1 MLYLLLSITEFAT
14 KLVSALSGIV
24 LAIIILVIIVTAK
37 NKKSK
42 EPLVPAKAKNGQ
54 DADTDCKDKKKK
66 KSKKGKDKTGS
77 DSENSYGAA
86 NESNNS
92 GQCNGQSKRQRSIC
106 RCSAKIISI
115 TLHFAITMIIA
126 KNQNQSHI

>member
-42 EPLVPAKAKNGQ
+42 EPLVPAKAKNVQ
-54 DADTDCKDKKKK
+54 NADADCKDKKKK
-66 KSKKGKDKTGS
+66 KSKKGNDKTGI
-77 DSENSYGAA
+77 DSENSHGAA
-86 NESNNS
+86 NESNANS
-92 GQCNGQSKRQRSIC
+92 DATIADNATDKASDNAQSAGAQQK
-106 RCSAKIISI
+106 
-115 TLHFAITMIIA
+115 
-126 KNQNQSHI
+126 